1 MNNKMKAKLK
11 QLKIDLKKWNN
22 ETFGNIHTRVASAK
36 DSLLKVQLEIDS
48 LGYND
53 IRTAAEAQAQ
63 VDMFDALKYEES
75 YWKEKS
81 RVKWL
86 AEGDK
91 NTSFF
96 HKIAKQRSASCK
108 LNYLK
113 CDVVARL

>member
-1 MNNKMKAKLK
+1 MNNKIQAKLK

-81 RVKWL
+81 RGWL
-86 AEGDK
+86 RVTKIPA
-91 NTSFF
+91 SFT
-96 HKIAKQRSASCK
+96 K
-108 LNYLK
+108 
-113 CDVVARL
+113 